1 METGIL
7 KTWKWLKES
16 KDNIKNRT
24 TALQQMN
31 ISLDKIQNNV
41 SSELQTDGFKDF
53 SNITIENLNNNLN
66 FDFDMANN
74 TADTYSNMMKAT
86 EANNRVVETLDNMYI
101 QVEGLQDQVALVG
114 TEAGIAEW
122 KDFEDFEAH
131 VNDPTN
137 ASLFKEPKL
146 DEFGNAMFTTNDKG
160 ETVPEY
166 SEENNFLG
174 QSFLRDKGMVNNVP
188 IGFVTPKPSY
198 KSGDKLTQE
207 QKENKAHM
215 DVNSSLIDNNLNF
228 FTTSSYNE
236 VPDEIRPNLTDING
250 LNIDAKYLSSGA
262 GYNKEDVYN
271 RAKQLYNLVAKNIDQ
286 MFVPSKNDID
296 PGGGWFPNFRDWAG
310 AGVGSR
316 YPNVYKSYE
325 MGLFQGGYLPGKE
338 ESHMIGGL
346 DVDGKTSYLVK
357 TVYLFIKTS
366 LEYGLLIEKNIQ
378 L

>member
-1 METGIL
+1 MGLDSLKATLGLIDMINKTYSSISENKRIKNEYDNYEAKLQNIAHHKGIAEEKKNMAAL
-7 KTWKWLKES
+7 QATNAFNNLKES

-174 QSFLRDKGMVNNVP
+174 QS
-188 IGFVTPKPSY
+188 
-198 KSGDKLTQE
+198 
-207 QKENKAHM
+207 
-215 DVNSSLIDNNLNF
+215 
-228 FTTSSYNE
+228 
-236 VPDEIRPNLTDING
+236 
-250 LNIDAKYLSSGA
+250 
-262 GYNKEDVYN
+262 
-271 RAKQLYNLVAKNIDQ
+271 
-286 MFVPSKNDID
+286 
-296 PGGGWFPNFRDWAG
+296 
-310 AGVGSR
+310 
-316 YPNVYKSYE
+316 
-325 MGLFQGGYLPGKE
+325 
-338 ESHMIGGL
+338 
-346 DVDGKTSYLVK
+346 
-357 TVYLFIKTS
+357 
-366 LEYGLLIEKNIQ
+366 
-378 L
+378 